1 MFEFIKKIQEA
12 EDFASLGAA
21 SDEQIQEA
29 ESKLQVTFADDFKAY
44 LRAYGTATFCGK
56 ELTGICASDRLSVVP
71 VTERARDFY
80 PAFPKDAYV
89 IEELLIDHI
98 LSIQKPDG
106 TVFGYGPN
114 DAGEQIAASLSE
126 YLFPDDTED

>member
-1 MFEFIKKIQEA
+1 MFDLIRKIQEA
-12 EDFASLGAA
+12 DAFASLGAA

-29 ESKLQVTFADDFKAY
+29 EKRLQLTFADDFKAY
-44 LRAYGTATFCGK
+44 LRSFGAATFCGK
-56 ELTGICASDRLSVVP
+56 ELTGICASERLDVVS
-71 VTERARDFY
+71 VTERARAFY

-114 DAGEQIAASLSE
+114 DAGEQIAFSLSE
-126 YLFPDDTED
+126 YLFPDDQKD